1 MAGDA
6 FDELDFEYATSVAEK
21 AVRSMSQHRVPPT
34 PNNFHTWFKYSL
46 GTSLDLKRAIDI
58 LVGNKRKFDATTN
71 RDLFA
76 MYVGTVASTD
86 DTDVNNV
93 SQQLHSVMACAK
105 QYLTAAIADNRSQ
118 MMAIGDIAEQSD
130 IGVDPKTLVESLLT
144 ELAKAV
150 TRTAK
155 LEARFA
161 ELTRELDAIR
171 DSLNKSEERAKT
183 DTLTD
188 LPNRRALDEFFR
200 KAQIAS
206 MEKGEPLSV
215 LLIDIDHFKSF
226 NDNFGHGVG
235 DQVLRLMAN
244 VLRERLR
251 EHDLP
256 ARYGGEELI
265 AVLPGTDLATCTAVA
280 ERIRRLI
287 SECRITRRST
297 GEILPSITVS
307 IGVGQFQF
315 GESMADLIDR
325 CDRALYLAKRT
336 GRDRVVT
343 EEQLDSERAAG

>member
-1 MAGDA
+1 VTGDA
-6 FDELDFEYATSVAEK
+6 FDELDFEYATAVAEK
-21 AVRSMSQHRVPPT
+21 AVRSMSQQRVPPT

-46 GTSLDLKRAIDI
+46 GTSPDLNRAIGI
-58 LVGNKRKFDATTN
+58 LVGNKRTFDASTN
-71 RDLFA
+71 RGLFEA
-76 MYVGTVASTD
+76 YVGSHAAAD
-86 DTDVNNV
+86 ADLNNV
-93 SQQLHSVMACAK
+93 SQHLHLVMASAK
-105 QYLTAAIADNRSQ
+105 RFLTVAIADNRSQ
-118 MMAIGDIAEQSD
+118 MRAISDVADQSEL
-130 IGVDPKTLVESLLT
+130 GVDPRLLVENLLN

-150 TRTAK
+150 TRATK
-155 LEARFA
+155 LEARFV
-161 ELTRELDAIR
+161 ESTRELDTIR

-200 KAQIAS
+200 AAQIAA
-206 MEKGEPLSV
+206 MEKGEPLGV
-215 LLIDIDHFKSF
+215 LLIDIDHFKTF

-251 EHDLP
+251 ETDLP

-265 AVLPGTDLATCTAVA
+265 AVLPGTDLATCVAVA

-287 SECRITRRST
+287 SECSITRRST

-307 IGVGQFQF
+307 IGVGQFQL

-336 GRDRVVT
+336 GRNRVVT
-343 EEQLDSERAAG
+343 ENELDRERAAG